1 MKKWLA
7 YCLLGSWLGLI
18 TACSSSGPR
27 DQPPPVMVS
36 EAEYKLGVGDQI
48 GVQVWKSP
56 DLSVEVPVRPDG
68 RVSVPLV
75 GDVPAAGRSTRE
87 LAEALT
93 IGLEEYVR
101 NPQVTVIVLN
111 PSSGEFLR
119 RVRVTGAVVNPMSL
133 PHQQGMT
140 VLDLVLQAGGLT
152 EFASG
157 NRARLYRRYDEKIE
171 VFPILL
177 DDILSKGELNT
188 NYLLGP
194 SDIVTVPERRF

>member
-7 YCLLGSWLGLI
+7 YCLLGSWVGLI

-27 DQPPPVMVS
+27 DQPPPVLVS
-36 EAEYKLGVGDQI
+36 ESEYLLGVGDQI
-48 GVQVWKSP
+48 AVQVWKSP

-75 GDVPAAGRSTRE
+75 GDVPAAGQTTRQ
-87 LAEALT
+87 LAQTLT
-93 IGLEEYVR
+93 TGLEEYVR

-111 PSSGEFLR
+111 PASGEFLR
-119 RVRVTGAVVNPMSL
+119 RVRVTGAVANPMSL

-157 NRARLYRRYDEKIE
+157 NRARLYRRYDDKVK
-171 VFPILL
+171 VFPIYL

-188 NYLLGP
+188 NYILGP